1 MYNKLPDHK
10 TISRFTRTDVRCFV
24 IITIAIAL
32 FIMMRFPAYNQVLSG
47 NIHVDQF
54 GYLVDA
60 HKVAVISDPAEGF
73 NSSGSFTPA
82 RIYEVRRKSDDET
95 MFTGSIAAWGHGNV
109 HTQSGDR
116 VWWFDFSDF
125 ETPGTYYVYDPDNK
139 RRSACFE
146 IGAEVYNTVL
156 RHAQRTFYYQRCG
169 VPKKEAF
176 AGWRWKDETACHVH
190 DKQDL
195 NCLPVWDKNNQ
206 NLSMDLSGGWHD
218 AGDYNKYV
226 NFTRS
231 VMHELLSAY
240 RNNPEVFFDNNNI
253 PESGNGIPDIIDEI
267 VWELDWLKKMQMDDG
282 TVLMKVSVDAHQSGS
297 PPSSDKASR
306 YYAPAA
312 ASAARVLSGIFA
324 HAFIVLREFDELKDY
339 AEDLLERALL
349 SWEWLEENPGISAY
363 NNSGFQSANP
373 EMDEYNQ
380 LAAEAGSSVYL
391 FAATGEKR
399 FRDHF
404 NNFYQSFNFYRW
416 GYWYPFEAGHQD
428 AALFYTS
435 LPNATDSVVTHIRD
449 NCIRS
454 IRDHS
459 ENLGAVRSRTDAYRA
474 FLKDNDYVWG
484 SNSVKARKGM
494 MFYNMIIYK
503 LDPENHDLY
512 LQTARDYLHYL
523 HGVNPLGMVYLTNMN
538 MYGAER
544 SANEM
549 YHLWFGDNTIWDNAM
564 HSPRGPAPGFLTGG
578 PNKHFQPA
586 AQYSGPRL
594 SPPLDQPPQKAY
606 RDWNT
611 SWPENSWEITEPA
624 IYYQSA
630 YIRLLANFAGTDP
643 VVHTRDAEYPRRLN
657 IYPNPAR
664 DRLYV
669 ELTGTE
675 TSCRINL
682 VDITGRI
689 ILKEIKYRE
698 ADRIITIDT
707 SSVMPGIYILQVI
720 SGPENHSIRII
731 IGN

>member
-1 MYNKLPDHK
+1 MDNFNDQLIQTLVKPINIRLF
-10 TISRFTRTDVRCFV
+10 IR
-24 IITIAIAL
+24 IAFIAL
-32 FIMMRFPAYNQVLSG
+32 PGLLMNLPAHNQILSG

-54 GYLVDA
+54 GYRTEA
-60 HKVAVISDPAEGF
+60 HKIAVISDPVEGY
-73 NSSGSFTPA
+73 NSSESFTPA
-82 RIYEVRRKSDDET
+82 DVYEVRRKGDDET
-95 MFTGSIAAWGHGNV
+95 VFTKSIEIWGHGNV
-109 HTQSGDR
+109 HSQSGDR
-116 VWWFDFSDF
+116 VWWFDFSEFD
-125 ETPGTYYVYDPDNK
+125 TPGTYYVYDPYNN
-139 RRSACFE
+139 RRSAYFE
-146 IGAEVYNTVL
+146 IGSEVYNIAL
-156 RHAQRTFYYQRCG
+156 KHALRTFYYQRCG

-190 DKQDL
+190 EKQDL
-195 NCLPVWDKNNQ
+195 NCLPVWDKSNQ
-206 NLSMDLSGGWHD
+206 SLAMDLSGGWHD

-240 RNNPEVFFDNNNI
+240 RHNPEVFFDNNNI

-267 VWELDWLKKMQMDDG
+267 VWELDWLKKMQMEDG

-297 PPSSDKASR
+297 PPSSDKAPR

-324 HAFIVLREFDELKDY
+324 HAYIVLKEFDELKDY
-339 AEDLLERALL
+339 AEELLERALL
-349 SWEWLEENPGISAY
+349 SWEWLEENPGISTY

-373 EMDEYNQ
+373 EMNEYNQ
-380 LAAEAGSSVYL
+380 LAVQAGSAVYL
-391 FAATGEKR
+391 FAATGDEK
-399 FRDHF
+399 FSDHF
-404 NNFYQSFNFYRW
+404 NNFYKSFNFYRW

-435 LPNATDSVVTHIRD
+435 LTNATDSVVTDIRE

-454 IRDHS
+454 MRDHS
-459 ENLGAVRSRTDAYRA
+459 ENMGAVRSRTDAYRA

-484 SNSVKARKGM
+484 SNAVKARKGM
-494 MFYNMIIYK
+494 MFYNMIIYDI
-503 LDPENHDLY
+503 DPDNHDLY
-512 LQTARDYLHYL
+512 LQAARDYLHYL
-523 HGVNPLGMVYLTNMN
+523 HGVNPLGIVYLTNMN
-538 MYGAER
+538 RYSAER

-549 YHLWFGDNTIWDNAM
+549 YHLWFGDNTIWDNALN
-564 HSPRGPAPGFLTGG
+564 SPRGPAPGFLTGG
-578 PNKHFQPA
+578 PNTHYQPA

-594 SPPLDQPPQKAY
+594 APPLDQPPQKAY

-643 VVHTRDAEYPRRLN
+643 LVHTINIESPHKLN

-664 DRLYV
+664 DQLYL
-669 ELTGTE
+669 ELSGSE
-675 TSCRINL
+675 TSYQITL
-682 VDITGRI
+682 IDITGRTI
-689 ILKEIKYRE
+689 IRKNNYSE
-698 ADRIITIDT
+698 ATGIITLDT
-707 SSVMPGIYILQVI
+707 SAILPGIYILQVI
-720 SGPENHSIRII
+720 SGRESHTSRII